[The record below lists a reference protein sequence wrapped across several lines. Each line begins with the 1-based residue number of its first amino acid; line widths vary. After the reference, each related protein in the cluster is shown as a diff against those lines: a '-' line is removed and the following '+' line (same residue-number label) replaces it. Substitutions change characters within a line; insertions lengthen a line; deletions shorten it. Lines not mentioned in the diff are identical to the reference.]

1 MVFLQIFLPTSQL
14 SIAIENFH
22 AVCKLD
28 LSSEALFGYE
38 AAVRMFYSFV
48 LAGLAKKMAG
58 NQRNEIE
65 RIVQTIAA
73 NSRNILRSYLNR
85 TAPTG
90 SGNSQSTLDTFVKSE
105 QGSSSNSSFRPN
117 VPTTTTAGM
126 VGSIGTELTR
136 RFPTLA
142 SRRPA
147 GSIPYRASNPFSA
160 NVTCRVRQSTSTS
173 NQPKAKRQ
181 RQAYKHNKEEKPIFE
196 DIILIPDP
204 SVTEVP
210 THSKRLALEV
220 KKLIVHQYPISKS
233 WDGTMLIEQVRKC
246 FPVLQANDSEREPL
260 PFEFLKACYGQLI
273 EINLQDGAELTGE
286 ILLRMSGQGAVY
298 VRSLVQIEEKEV
310 VVDIPD
316 EGTVQD
322 DVIAQALCDDDDEA
336 FLSGLPFE
344 VDPATDDK
352 PKPVEIADITFHSA
366 LQKGKEKLGDLIVS
380 DRPFILYVTRRNIWR
395 NSLDSL
401 KDVEVSELAGG
412 LIVVFVGEEGVD
424 DGGLTREFFSVLWQ
438 RSQDCPLSVGTI
450 PYLTLRKNA
459 VALDEQ
465 EYKIFGQLV
474 AMALLNG
481 ANGPKF
487 FSESF
492 AKHLLDPSSDY
503 FAIEDI
509 PDETLKLKV
518 QNVKESSTAE
528 GLKEAISHL
537 EDERVVIGY
546 QKMLNPP
553 LKDKELLVKA
563 IARHAVTSAD
573 REIKSFLYGLQLG
586 DVLST
591 LRKYPKEALEELT
604 GVQKAVTAHELK
616 RLFKTDLSEPG

>member
-1 MVFLQIFLPTSQL
+1 M
-14 SIAIENFH
+14 
-22 AVCKLD
+22 
-28 LSSEALFGYE
+28 
-38 AAVRMFYSFV
+38 
-48 LAGLAKKMAG
+48 
-58 NQRNEIE
+58 
-65 RIVQTIAA
+65 
-73 NSRNILRSYLNR
+73 
-85 TAPTG
+85 
-90 SGNSQSTLDTFVKSE
+90 
-105 QGSSSNSSFRPN
+105 
-117 VPTTTTAGM
+117 
-126 VGSIGTELTR
+126 
-136 RFPTLA
+136 
-142 SRRPA
+142 
-147 GSIPYRASNPFSA
+147 
-160 NVTCRVRQSTSTS
+160 TCRVRQSTSTS

-181 RQAYKHNKEEKPIFE
+181 RQAYKHNKEEKPIFK

-220 KKLIVHQYPISKS
+220 KKLVVHQYPISKS

-424 DGGLTREFFSVLWQ
+424 DGGLTREFFSVLWH

-481 ANGPKF
+481 ANAPKF

-537 EDERVVIGY
+537 EDECVAIGY

-616 RLFKTDLSEPG
+616 RLFKTDLSEPGSNKRNYEDDICAYREPDTNTGSR